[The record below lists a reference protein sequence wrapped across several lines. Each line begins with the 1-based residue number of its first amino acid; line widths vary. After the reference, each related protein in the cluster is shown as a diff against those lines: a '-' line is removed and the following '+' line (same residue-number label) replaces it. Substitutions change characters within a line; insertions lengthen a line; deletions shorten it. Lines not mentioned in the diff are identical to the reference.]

1 MPHLDGGYTVFGRI
15 VDGLEI
21 IDEIAAV
28 ETGPGDKP
36 LEDIPMTFKVDRISK
51 DKIEKKYGYTYPE

>member
-1 MPHLDGGYTVFGRI
+1 MDKSNL
-15 VDGLEI
+15 LEI

-36 LEDIPMTFKVDRISK
+36 VKDVPMTFKVDRISK
-51 DKIEKKYGYTYPE
+51 DKITKNYGYTYPE